1 MGSAVA
7 TFGTF
12 EAKNKL
18 SELLE
23 RAEGGEEII
32 ITRRGRAIAK
42 IVSMSA
48 ETNRDRARAAAA
60 RIRQRAS
67 QLGGRFDWAEWK
79 QHRDEGRP

>member
-1 MGSAVA
+1 MG

-23 RAEGGEEII
+23 RAEAGEEIV
-32 ITRRGRAIAK
+32 ITRRGQAIAR
-42 IVSMSA
+42 IVSMGA
-48 ETNRDRARAAAA
+48 ETDRDRARAAAA
-60 RIRQRAS
+60 RIRERAREF
-67 QLGGRFDWAEWK
+67 GGKFDWAEWK